1 MALSQRPIAI
11 AIESDNVF
19 EPAGVGTV
27 LCVVDPVGD
36 RPAVPRIL
44 GLAGSIALT
53 VASHVPSPVAIP
65 LWLAGALALSGAFL
79 AVSTRLTERGGPTA
93 RWLLTTGLLWG
104 LPLLASAPLGS
115 RDAYAYAC
123 QGQLV
128 DHGLDPYRVGVAALP
143 CTWLGSVP
151 TLWWHTPVPYGPLWL
166 VLSGGAASGSGGH
179 LWLAVGWLRL
189 VALAGVA
196 LLGWAGRGLAHA
208 VGFDFRPA
216 GWLALASP
224 LVLVHAVSG
233 AHNDALLAGLVL
245 AALAV
250 AARPAPGPGRGWALA
265 AGGLLGLAVAVK
277 VTALVAAPFVVLLV
291 ARDRRWGPVARAAA
305 LTGTGLLAGFAA
317 VALPSGYW
325 LGFLPALSGTSRLI
339 QWTSLPTGVGMT
351 LGYLARAAGRPGI
364 AGTALD
370 VARVA
375 GLVVLAGLLVGV
387 WWWARRR
394 ADRPRSTVLAAGLAL
409 AATTVLAPVAFPWYA
424 LTFIAVLGYGVHSG
438 RTRYRLG
445 LVAAAL
451 TLLTLPGGTG
461 IAALTKLPGALLDT
475 VLAAGLSWAAAR
487 WAAGRWAA
495 ARSAERSAERRARA
509 GPRSPAS

>member
-1 MALSQRPIAI
+1 
-11 AIESDNVF
+11 
-19 EPAGVGTV
+19 V
-27 LCVVDPVGD
+27 LGVVDPVGD

-53 VASHVPSPVAIP
+53 VASHVPRPVAIP
-65 LWLAGALALSGAFL
+65 LWLAGTLALSGAFL
-79 AVSTRLTERGGPTA
+79 AVSIRLARPDGPSA

-128 DHGLDPYRVGVAALP
+128 GHGLDPYRVGVAALP

-166 VLSGGAASGSGGH
+166 VLSGAAASGSGGH

-189 VALAGVA
+189 VAVAGVA
-196 LLGWAGRGLAHA
+196 LLGWAGRGLARA
-208 VGFDFRPA
+208 LGVESRSA

-250 AARPAPGPGRGWALA
+250 AARPVPVPGWAPATGWALA
-265 AGGLLGLAVAVK
+265 AGAVLGLAVAVK
-277 VTALVAAPFVVLLV
+277 VTALVAAPFVVLLL
-291 ARDRRWGPVARAAA
+291 ARDRRWGPIARAAA
-305 LTGTGLLAGFAA
+305 LTALGLLAAFAA
-317 VALPSGYW
+317 VALPSGYG
-325 LGFLPALSGTSRLI
+325 LGFIPALSGTGRLI

-351 LGYLARAAGRPGI
+351 LGYLARAVGRPGM

-394 ADRPRSTVLAAGLAL
+394 ADEPRSTVLAAGLAL

-445 LVAAAL
+445 IAAAAA
-451 TLLTLPGGTG
+451 TLLTLPDGTG

-475 VLAAGLSWAAAR
+475 VLAAGLIWMG
-487 WAAGRWAA
+487 W
-495 ARSAERSAERRARA
+495 RAR
-509 GPRSPAS
+509 GVPRSPAS